1 MQRPTLHP
9 RDRIDPAE
17 LDFVRRVRR
26 AIHRHPE
33 VGHHERR
40 TANYV
45 ERFLRRLGLKPFR
58 PAPTSVA
65 AIVGSAAAKPSV
77 GFRADMDGIPV
88 REATGAPYASR
99 AAGVMHAC
107 GHDGHTAALLA
118 LARRLATDAASASSA
133 GLDHRS
139 FMLIFQQ
146 AEETFPS
153 GAPMVIDGLPDQL
166 RPAEV
171 FAFHLWPE
179 LPKHTIGVR
188 DGTLMAS
195 VAGLSF
201 DVHGE
206 EGRPGGTAADAGG
219 TDAIAAAI
227 ELYSRLAP
235 GTGRQLDDYAPTAV
249 SLGLING
256 GDGPNRVATHCRIE
270 GTLRALSWEDQD
282 QAVNTIESTA
292 KAVEADTGARID
304 THVRSGIRPPV
315 RNSAASVKR
324 VRDTCERMN
333 IEHRSYPTRP
343 AGVSEDFGW
352 YLDHAEGAMFLLGCA
367 EDDDHPDLHHPRFDF
382 NEEVLLTAVEIFHD
396 LAVRSAPRPPAAAAP

>member
-1 MQRPTLHP
+1 MPRPASP
-9 RDRIDPAE
+9 PNDRIDPAE

-26 AIHRHPE
+26 TIHRHPE

-40 TANYV
+40 TASYV
-45 ERFLRRLGLKPFR
+45 ERLLRRMGLKPFR
-58 PAPTSVA
+58 PAPTSIA
-65 AIVGSAAAKPSV
+65 ALVGAVGEKPSV
-77 GFRADMDGIPV
+77 GFRADMDAIPV
-88 REATGAPYASR
+88 REAAGAPYASR
-99 AAGVMHAC
+99 TAGIMHAC

-118 LARRLATDAASASSA
+118 LARRLAVDAASASWDGGSV
-133 GLDHRS
+133 L
-139 FMLIFQQ
+139 LIFQQ

-153 GAPMVIDGLPDQL
+153 GAPVVIDGLPDHA

-195 VAGLSF
+195 VASLSF
-201 DVHGE
+201 DVHGKQ
-206 EGRPGGTAADAGG
+206 GRPGGTAADAGG

-235 GTGRQLDDYAPTAV
+235 GTGRQLDDNAPAAV

-256 GDGPNRVATHCRIE
+256 GEGPNRVATHCRIE
-270 GTLRALSWEDQD
+270 GTLRALSWEDQEW
-282 QAVNTIESTA
+282 AVNTIESTA
-292 KAVEADTGARID
+292 KAVEADTGVRID

-315 RNSAASVKR
+315 RNSAESVRR
-324 VRDTCERMN
+324 VRETCARLKV
-333 IEHRSYPTRP
+333 EHRSYPARP

-352 YLDHAEGAMFLLGCA
+352 YLDHADGAMFLLGCA
-367 EDDDHPDLHHPRFDF
+367 EADDHPDLHSPRFDF
-382 NEEVLLTAVEIFHD
+382 NEDVLLTAVEIFHD
-396 LAVRSAPRPPAAAAP
+396 LAVRSVSGRPTSAAQ

>member
-1 MQRPTLHP
+1 MQRPELP
-9 RDRIDPAE
+9 PNGRIDPAE

-26 AIHRHPE
+26 TIHRHPE

-45 ERFLRRLGLKPFR
+45 ERLLRRMDLKPFR
-58 PAPTSVA
+58 PAPTSIA
-65 AIVGSAAAKPSV
+65 ALVGTAGEKPSV
-77 GFRADMDGIPV
+77 GFRADMDAIPV

-99 AAGVMHAC
+99 TAGVMHAC
-107 GHDGHTAALLA
+107 GHDGHTAALLG
-118 LARRLATDAASASSA
+118 LARRLATDAASASWNIGSV
-133 GLDHRS
+133 L
-139 FMLIFQQ
+139 LIFQQ
-146 AEETFPS
+146 AEETCPS
-153 GAPMVIDGLPDQL
+153 GAPIVIDGLPDHL
-166 RPAEV
+166 RPAEI

-201 DVHGE
+201 DIHGRV
-206 EGRPGGTAADAGG
+206 GRPGGTAADAGG

-282 QAVNTIESTA
+282 RAVNAIDSTA
-292 KAVEADTGARID
+292 KAVEADTRARID

-315 RNSAASVKR
+315 RNSAASVRR
-324 VRDTCERMN
+324 VRETCARLN
-333 IEHRSYPTRP
+333 IECRSYPARP

-352 YLDHAEGAMFLLGCA
+352 YLDHAEGAMLLLGCA
-367 EDDDHPDLHHPRFDF
+367 DTDDHPDLHSPRFDF
-382 NEEVLLTAVEIFHD
+382 DEEVPLTAVEIFHD
-396 LAVRSAPRPPAAAAP
+396 LAVRSAPNVPTTAAP

>member
-1 MQRPTLHP
+1 MPRPALPLH
-9 RDRIDPAE
+9 DRIDPAE
-17 LDFVRRVRR
+17 LDLVRRVRR

-45 ERFLRRLGLKPFR
+45 ERLLRRMGLTPFR

-65 AIVGSAAAKPSV
+65 ALVGPAGQKPSV

-88 REATGAPYASR
+88 QESAEAPYASR
-99 AAGVMHAC
+99 TTGVMHAC

-118 LARRLATDAASASSA
+118 LARRLAVAAASASWNGGSV
-133 GLDHRS
+133 L
-139 FMLIFQQ
+139 LIFQQ

-153 GAPMVIDGLPDQL
+153 GAPIVIDGLPDQL

-201 DVHGE
+201 DVHGKQ
-206 EGRPGGTAADAGG
+206 GRPGGTAADDGG
-219 TDAIAAAI
+219 TDAIATAI
-227 ELYSRLAP
+227 ELYGRLAP

-256 GDGPNRVATHCRIE
+256 GDGPNRVATH
-270 GTLRALSWEDQD
+270 
-282 QAVNTIESTA
+282 
-292 KAVEADTGARID
+292 
-304 THVRSGIRPPV
+304 
-315 RNSAASVKR
+315 
-324 VRDTCERMN
+324 
-333 IEHRSYPTRP
+333 
-343 AGVSEDFGW
+343 
-352 YLDHAEGAMFLLGCA
+352 
-367 EDDDHPDLHHPRFDF
+367 
-382 NEEVLLTAVEIFHD
+382 
-396 LAVRSAPRPPAAAAP
+396 

>member
-1 MQRPTLHP
+1 MPRPALPLH
-9 RDRIDPAE
+9 DRIDPAE
-17 LDFVRRVRR
+17 LDLVRRVRR

-45 ERFLRRLGLKPFR
+45 ERLLRRMGLKPFR

-65 AIVGSAAAKPSV
+65 ALVGPAGQKPSV
-77 GFRADMDGIPV
+77 GFRADMDAIPV
-88 REATGAPYASR
+88 QESAEAPYASR
-99 AAGVMHAC
+99 TTGVMHAC

-118 LARRLATDAASASSA
+118 LARRLAVTAASASWNGGSV
-133 GLDHRS
+133 L
-139 FMLIFQQ
+139 LIFQQ

-153 GAPMVIDGLPDQL
+153 GAPIVIDGLPDQL

-201 DVHGE
+201 DVHGKQ
-206 EGRPGGTAADAGG
+206 GRPGGTAADDGG

-227 ELYSRLAP
+227 ELYGRLAP

-282 QAVNTIESTA
+282 RAVDTITSTV
-292 KAVEADTGARID
+292 KAVEADTGARIE

-315 RNSAASVKR
+315 RNSADSVRR
-324 VRDTCERMN
+324 VRETCERLN
-333 IEHRSYPTRP
+333 VECRSYPARP

-352 YLDHAEGAMFLLGCA
+352 YLDHAGGAMFLLGCA
-367 EDDDHPDLHHPRFDF
+367 EVDDQPDLHSPRFDF
-382 NEEVLLTAVEIFHD
+382 DEEVLLTAVEIFHD
-396 LAVRSAPRPPAAAAP
+396 LAIRSATGRPASGAP